1 MDRIINE
8 LEYKNYLAERIFLDE
23 LAAIS
28 IKYNGILNESNIQV
42 VQEITIE
49 SFLKYIRTIMANI
62 QNVYNKFKATVNN
75 KIWEE
80 IKNKHGKILAED
92 HKLMVTEV
100 NENDIGVPR
109 TDNIEKFI
117 SITPNAF
124 NEGMV
129 NQYSTKLEAIK
140 GLYSYFKE
148 IQDDKAE
155 SLRAVVNK
163 NCYTKINQNYVVDST
178 IIKDYIDF
186 LDNYKSNADKVAN
199 DIKIINSSER
209 SIENLVKQSMEG
221 SGEAVKAPTI
231 NPTQGEQQKTT
242 TEAFIEMVLEN
253 AVDVLLSE
261 IKFDTGSD
269 QTTKD
274 GKNDINKFISAYFG
288 AITTVLSL
296 KMKTLDQSRRL
307 ILNVC
312 KNYIKKGINDNK
324 ANGTGEERKGVT
336 IDDVK
341 KAMQKKGTS
350 KEGQTQIEL

>member
-49 SFLKYIRTIMANI
+49 TFLKYIRTIMANI
-62 QNVYNKFKATVNN
+62 QNAYNKFKATVND

-100 NENDIGVPR
+100 SENDIGVPR

-117 SITPNAF
+117 SIIPNAF
-124 NEGMV
+124 NEGMI

-140 GLYSYFKE
+140 GLYSYFDE

-155 SLRAVVNK
+155 SLRAVVIK

-186 LDNYKSNADKVAN
+186 LDNYKSNSDKVAN
-199 DIKIINSSER
+199 DIRIINSSER
-209 SIENLVKQSMEG
+209 SIENLVKQSMES
-221 SGEAVKAPTI
+221 SGEAVKAPTN

-242 TEAFIEMVLEN
+242 TESFIEMVLEN
-253 AVDVLLSE
+253 AVETLLSE
-261 IKFDTGSD
+261 IKFDTGS
-269 QTTKD
+269 QEVKD
-274 GKNDINKFISAYFG
+274 NKNNINKFISSYFG

-312 KNYIKKGINDNK
+312 RNYIKKGINDNK
-324 ANGTGEERKGVT
+324 ANT
-336 IDDVK
+336 IEPGQTKEV
-341 KAMQKKGTS
+341 KGTA
-350 KEGQTQIEL
+350 KEGPTQLTP

>member
-49 SFLKYIRTIMANI
+49 TFLKYIRTIMANI
-62 QNVYNKFKATVNN
+62 QNAYNKFKATVND

-140 GLYSYFKE
+140 GLYSYFDE
-148 IQDDKAE
+148 IQDDKSE
-155 SLRAVVNK
+155 SLRAVVIK

-186 LDNYKSNADKVAN
+186 LDNYKSNSDKVAN
-199 DIKIINSSER
+199 DIRIINSSER
-209 SIENLVKQSMEG
+209 SIENLVKQSMES
-221 SGEAVKAPTI
+221 SGEAVKAPTS
-231 NPTQGEQQKTT
+231 NTQQGEQKQTNT

-274 GKNDINKFISAYFG
+274 GKNDINKFISSYFG

-312 KNYIKKGINDNK
+312 RNYIKKGINDNK
-324 ANGTGEERKGVT
+324 ANTVEPGQTKEV
-336 IDDVK
+336 
-341 KAMQKKGTS
+341 KGTF
-350 KEGQTQIEL
+350 KEGPTQLTP